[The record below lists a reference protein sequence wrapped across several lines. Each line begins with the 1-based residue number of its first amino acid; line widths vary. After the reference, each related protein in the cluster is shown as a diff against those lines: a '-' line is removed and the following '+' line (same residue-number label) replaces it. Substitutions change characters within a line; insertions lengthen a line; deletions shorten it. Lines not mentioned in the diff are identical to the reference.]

1 VLVACAGPSP
11 SASSPSTGAAGNQ
24 AAVAT
29 SAPQGAAAATP
40 ASSNAT
46 AAQASATHFG
56 PKFQAL
62 LDEAKKGD
70 GHLRAGM
77 DAYSPEFIR
86 AMESQFEQEFGI
98 KITLENEPGHG
109 SREIPPKMMQ
119 AQAVG
124 KGLVDWIDG
133 GNPSN
138 FAPLMQKDALQ
149 VPDWEALTEQWP
161 EIADLRKM
169 YPDVPGGPNG
179 TTLQDY
185 CMLNTQSTW
194 IFVYN
199 TRNVKPE
206 EVQNLKW
213 NDLLSDKW
221 QGRVAWDA
229 QALGF
234 KELPFSPAWPQDRL
248 KAFTNNLGVNKVKLI
263 SGGTTGVLQAVIQGE
278 GDIGMAEAGNIV
290 DQISQGAPLGIAW
303 PDVIPFNSLG
313 TCVPKI
319 TLDNRALAEVFFAW
333 RNIDGEWLRAKMG
346 AGGAR
351 PYYAP
356 EADKFSLA
364 KLAKDAGVT
373 PDRLAQPKTPADFDQ
388 VEQNR
393 QVAINGM
400 KAGLQTGQKLPY
412 TW

>member
-1 VLVACAGPSP
+1 MRV
-11 SASSPSTGAAGNQ
+11 
-24 AAVAT
+24 AAVALFVSFVVGCSSPAP
-29 SAPQGAAAATP
+29 SAVPASTP
-40 ASSNAT
+40 APT
-46 AAQASATHFG
+46 AAQAAPPAGSTSFG

-62 LDEAKKGD
+62 LDEAKKSD

-86 AMESQFEQEFGI
+86 AMEDQFYQEFGI
-98 KITLENEPGHG
+98 KVTLENEPGHA
-109 SREIPPKMMQ
+109 SREIPPKMLQ
-119 AQAVG
+119 AQKVG
-124 KGLVDWIDG
+124 KGLVDWIDA

-138 FAPLMQKDALQ
+138 FAPLMQQDALQ
-149 VPDWEALTEQWP
+149 IPDWEALTEQWP
-161 EIADLRKM
+161 EISDLRKL

-199 TRNVKPE
+199 TRTVKAAD
-206 EVQNLKW
+206 VQNLKW
-213 NDLLSDKW
+213 NDLLSDTWK
-221 QGRVAWDA
+221 GRVAWDA

-234 KELPFSPAWPQDRL
+234 KELPFSPAWPLDRL
-248 KAFTNNLGVNKVKLI
+248 KAFTNNLGANGVKLI

-278 GDIGMAEAGNIV
+278 GDIGMAEAGTIV
-290 DQISQGAPLGIAW
+290 DQINQGAPLGVVW
-303 PDVIPFNSLG
+303 PDVIPYNSLG
-313 TCVPKI
+313 TCMPKI
-319 TLDNRALAEVFFAW
+319 TLDNRALSEIFFAW
-333 RNIDGEWLRAKMG
+333 RNIEGEWLRAKMG

-356 EADKFSLA
+356 EADRFPLA
-364 KLAKDAGVT
+364 KMAKDAGVT
-373 PDRLAQPKTPADFDQ
+373 PDRLAQPLTPADFDK

-393 QVAINGM
+393 QLAITSM
-400 KAGLQTGQKLPY
+400 KAGLQSGQKLPY

>member
-1 VLVACAGPSP
+1 MKNVSAVLVAALVAIAGCAAPAP
-11 SASSPSTGAAGNQ
+11 AQPA
-24 AAVAT
+24 AT
-29 SAPQGAAAATP
+29 SAAQP
-40 ASSNAT
+40 AV
-46 AAQASATHFG
+46 SATTAPPATKAQFG

-62 LDEAKKGD
+62 LDEAKKSD

-86 AMESQFEQEFGI
+86 AMEDQFNQEFGI
-98 KITLENEPGHG
+98 KVTLENEPGHA
-109 SREIPPKMMQ
+109 SREIPPKMVQ
-119 AQAVG
+119 AQKVG

-138 FAPLMQKDALQ
+138 FAPLMQGDNLQIPDWDAL
-149 VPDWEALTEQWP
+149 VEQWP
-161 EIADLRKM
+161 EIADLRSM

-194 IFVYN
+194 LFVYN
-199 TRNVKPE
+199 TRNVKPD
-206 EVQNLKW
+206 EVKNLTW

-221 QGRVAWDA
+221 KGRVAWDA

-234 KELPFSPAWPQDRL
+234 KELPFSTAWPIDRL
-248 KAFTNNLGVNKVKLI
+248 KAYTNNLGANGVKLI
-263 SGGTTGVLQAVIQGE
+263 SGGTTGVLQAVTQGE

-290 DQISQGAPLGIAW
+290 DQMSQGAPLGIVW

-313 TCVPKI
+313 TCIPKI

-333 RNIDGEWLRAKMG
+333 RNIEGEWLRAKMG

-356 EADKFSLA
+356 EADKFQLA
-364 KLAKDAGVT
+364 KLAKGAGVT

-388 VEQNR
+388 VEENR
-393 QVAINGM
+393 QVAIAAL
-400 KAGLQTGQKLPY
+400 KAGLQSGQKLPY